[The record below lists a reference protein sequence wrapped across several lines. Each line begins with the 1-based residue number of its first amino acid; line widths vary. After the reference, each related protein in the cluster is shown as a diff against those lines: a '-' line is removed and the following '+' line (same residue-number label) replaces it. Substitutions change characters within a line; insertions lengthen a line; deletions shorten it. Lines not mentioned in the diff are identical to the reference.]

1 MSRTGGEVRGRRRK
15 FLPHRARV
23 LYGPLVASKKDKT
36 PPGVK
41 IVARNRKARFDY
53 EVVDDVEAGMVLR
66 GTEVKSLRDGKVQL
80 LDAYVR
86 IERGEAWMYHAH
98 IAEYSHG
105 TYANHEP
112 TRTRKLLLHR
122 RELDKLEQKVKEKGF
137 TLIPLELYFKD
148 GRAKV
153 KVGVCRG
160 KAKYDKRATIKDRDE
175 KRAAQRGVE

>member
-1 MSRTGGEVRGRRRK
+1 MAAAK
-15 FLPHRARV
+15 NKA
-23 LYGPLVASKKDKT
+23 

-53 EVVDDVEAGMVLR
+53 EVLDEVEAGMVLK

-86 IERGEAWMYHAH
+86 IDGAEAFLHHMH

-122 RELDKLEQKVKEKGF
+122 REIDRLAQKVKEKGF
-137 TLIPLELYFKD
+137 TLIPLELYFKN

-153 KVGVCRG
+153 KVGLCRG
-160 KAKYDKRATIKDRDE
+160 KAKYDKRASIKEKDE
-175 KRAAQRGVE
+175 KRAQQRGLE